1 MVHSALI
8 ERVLE
13 FGALSFLWVSKENDG
28 SLSINVCIPSFGSLV
43 NNGRITAVGS
53 LRTTG

>member
-28 SLSINVCIPSFGSLV
+28 SLSIKVCIPSFGSLV